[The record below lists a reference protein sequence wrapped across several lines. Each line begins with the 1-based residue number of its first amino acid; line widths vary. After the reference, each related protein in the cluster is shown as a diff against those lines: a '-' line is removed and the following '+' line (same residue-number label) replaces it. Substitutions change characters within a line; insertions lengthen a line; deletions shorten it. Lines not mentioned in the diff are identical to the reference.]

1 MKYSYLISCLLLISI
16 SAVCMAQKPVVISK
30 EKMNAVK
37 LDFNKQESEYTQV
50 QNDLKQLEQQKV
62 QLLEM
67 MHKFNERQKKV
78 IDKVEK
84 LEKNYDTMNATAT
97 GRSQTQLLQA
107 TKQMQEMQ
115 MSFNMQYL
123 QLQNQMQHE
132 NRSFTMLS
140 NIMKT
145 KHDTVKN
152 SISNIR

>member
-1 MKYSYLISCLLLISI
+1 
-16 SAVCMAQKPVVISK
+16 MAQKPAVISK

-37 LDFNKQESEYTQV
+37 LDFNKQEPEYKQV
-50 QNDLKQLEQQKV
+50 QNDLKQLELQKT

-67 MHKFNERQKKV
+67 MRKFDEQQKKV
-78 IDKVEK
+78 IDKVER
-84 LEKNYDTMNATAT
+84 LEKSYDNMNAAA
-97 GRSQTQLLQA
+97 GGQSQSQLLQA

-115 MSFNMQYL
+115 QSFNMQYL

>member
-1 MKYSYLISCLLLISI
+1 M
-16 SAVCMAQKPVVISK
+16 
-30 EKMNAVK
+30 
-37 LDFNKQESEYTQV
+37 
-50 QNDLKQLEQQKV
+50 KQLELQKT

-67 MHKFNERQKKV
+67 MRKFDEQQKKV

-84 LEKNYDTMNATAT
+84 LENSYDNMNATA
-97 GRSQTQLLQA
+97 GGQSQSQLLQA

-115 MSFNMQYL
+115 QSFNMQYL

-140 NIMKT
+140 NLMKT